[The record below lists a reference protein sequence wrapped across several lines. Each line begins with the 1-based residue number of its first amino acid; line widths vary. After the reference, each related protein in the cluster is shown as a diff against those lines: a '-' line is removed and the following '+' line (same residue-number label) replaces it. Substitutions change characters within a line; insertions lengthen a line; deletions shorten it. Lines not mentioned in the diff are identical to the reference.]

1 MKYELNEE
9 RRDGDLEIIRSGNFI
24 IRVERQISQRC
35 QERKKEKK
43 KRNKVGNEGMR
54 TLLLSDCY
62 ESRSGCDSPRESK
75 FSKITFVT
83 LATNYNNFDRDK

>member
-43 KRNKVGNEGMR
+43 RETKWGMKECERCFFQIATSHVQVAIRLASRNFLKS
-54 TLLLSDCY
+54 LL
-62 ESRSGCDSPRESK
+62 
-75 FSKITFVT
+75 
-83 LATNYNNFDRDK
+83 